1 MGYIAKVPNVELVG
15 TNRTVESYGLVC
27 THSNTTLTF
36 LTCRLSM
43 ISDCNCPD
51 SFGLFDQLNLHFEE
65 LTDDFEVRRRVTGQW
80 SGAKPSSARERHRNE
95 QLVSYVPAYWHTRR
109 DIGTCLLNH
118 SGCDTFGTHVDFA
131 KSGEHFSAIL
141 GLNLDGDGISR
152 A

>member
-43 ISDCNCPD
+43 ISDCNRPD

-65 LTDDFEVRRRVTGQW
+65 LTDDLEVRCGVTRQW
-80 SGAKPSSARERHRNE
+80 SRAKSSGAGECHRNE
-95 QLVSYVPAYWHTRR
+95 KLV
-109 DIGTCLLNH
+109 G
-118 SGCDTFGTHVDFA
+118 
-131 KSGEHFSAIL
+131 
-141 GLNLDGDGISR
+141 
-152 A
+152 